1 MQAALRPPTP
11 TLADVL
17 GLGAV
22 VPFRRGEALLS
33 DDEAKILQDAA
44 SGNAEAF
51 RKIFAKHRSD
61 VQRLVFRMMGARG
74 DLEDVIQEV
83 FIQVFRSLG
92 TFRGDSRFSTWLH
105 RVTVN
110 VTLMHIR
117 ALRSRPQLGNELLH
131 EPAAPED
138 DSPADGAARAER
150 LRALYKILDTLSEKK
165 RAVFILHDIE
175 GIAAAQVAKM
185 VESNVLTVRTRLFYA
200 RRELEQMW
208 KDEPTLALA
217 RNDLLEGR
225 KRLGGGGTMID
236 DTDDD
241 DELPED
247 IDLDAELANAGP
259 SPLTRLLAEAKS
271 ETTGYVPPAGDFSLA
286 EQKLL
291 LRLETEIAREK
302 RSRRSQLAAG
312 VVASLALAAGAA
324 FLLGRPVSP
333 EVLSQ
338 VPTAEPLA
346 FTVVGGPK
354 GGNLRTD
361 SEDPAGFVVGDTVE
375 VADQPLVFERSGVG
389 KGTPRRAMWALDPA
403 GETAGARIKVA
414 KGGDT
419 LVLTLERG
427 AVEADVTPVRDGEAF
442 AVDVAGPAGTTRVAV
457 HGTHLRVAKQGNKIT
472 VDLTEGVIALGAPS
486 EGRTTGREIV
496 APAHVELEAGASPSA
511 AVVSNAGVRAAW
523 VLEAVA
529 EGRSPSLPL
538 PGIPPHA
545 SASPSHAVPPK
556 HVAAQGSAPRDSV
569 GLGRSH
575 RHAERRSRKDG
586 PPGRRE
592 TLRRAGRGEDRRED
606 QRREHA
612 HGRRTRRRLGRF
624 DPLRS
629 APVAADPRV
638 RRPGRVRTPHRGSAQ
653 LHGPREVRLLSASS
667 YRERRRGRRF
677 LLGLSARAA
686 LAQGHA

>member
-1 MQAALRPPTP
+1 
-11 TLADVL
+11 
-17 GLGAV
+17 
-22 VPFRRGEALLS
+22 
-33 DDEAKILQDAA
+33 
-44 SGNAEAF
+44 
-51 RKIFAKHRSD
+51 
-61 VQRLVFRMMGARG
+61 
-74 DLEDVIQEV
+74 
-83 FIQVFRSLG
+83 
-92 TFRGDSRFSTWLH
+92 
-105 RVTVN
+105 
-110 VTLMHIR
+110 
-117 ALRSRPQLGNELLH
+117 
-131 EPAAPED
+131 
-138 DSPADGAARAER
+138 
-150 LRALYKILDTLSEKK
+150 
-165 RAVFILHDIE
+165 
-175 GIAAAQVAKM
+175 
-185 VESNVLTVRTRLFYA
+185 
-200 RRELEQMW
+200 
-208 KDEPTLALA
+208 
-217 RNDLLEGR
+217 
-225 KRLGGGGTMID
+225 MID

-556 HVAAQGSAPRDSV
+556 HVAAQGSAPATPSASAAPIVMLSEGAAKTALQVDVKRCAAQVAGKTGVKISV
-569 GLGRSH
+569 ESTLTVDVR
-575 RHAERRSRKDG
+575 ADG
-586 PPGRRE
+586 SVAS
-592 TLRRAGRGEDRRED
+592 T
-606 QRREHA
+606 
-612 HGRRTRRRLGRF
+612 RF
-624 DPLRS
+624 DPPLS
-629 APVAADPRV
+629 PPIQECAAQAAFAR
-638 RRPGRVRTPHRGSAQ
+638 HIE
-653 LHGPREVRLLSASS
+653 GPRSFTVPVKFD
-667 YRERRRGRRF
+667 Y
-677 LLGLSARAA
+677 
-686 LAQGHA
+686 